1 MALLSSQLYSGH
13 EHGGSEGARVKTQGE
28 GGNKRTRH
36 PTRLDLGNCGERF
49 LVPQSSP
56 RFDERTN
63 NRSVRINAK
72 MRWRTSIFTQRRE
85 RFLVRERFLLQKG
98 LLVPPSPV
106 LMRVNQRSVQRNDA
120 WKPIICTIPFHIPH
134 PCHIPHSTPL
144 LKLHYMQRAEHLRDV
159 YVRAQMWKA
168 V

>member
-1 MALLSSQLYSGH
+1 MSLSQICHPPCLVGHLIKLRRLRKTIKKLKNWTFEKNVQNEMALLSSQLYSGH
-13 EHGGSEGARVKTQGE
+13 EHGGSEGARVKTQGK

-49 LVPQSSP
+49 LVPPSSP

-85 RFLVRERFLLQKG
+85 RFLVRERFLLWRTPIFTQRREITRPRG
-98 LLVPPSPV
+98 IPRSSFP
-106 LMRVNQRSVQRNDA
+106 RSV
-120 WKPIICTIPFHIPH
+120 
-134 PCHIPHSTPL
+134 
-144 LKLHYMQRAEHLRDV
+144 RA
-159 YVRAQMWKA
+159 
-168 V
+168 